1 MTHEPLHPPATFQEL
16 PSSGLKSLPES
27 GTPTRPTRLWRKASC
42 CLLAGG
48 GGRGEGP
55 GWKQVLDFCFLCA
68 SSFEPAGDPG
78 SPWEE
83 GTGQVCSQ
91 GARGLASRDPVLL
104 CLAQR
109 PGGRQT

>member
-1 MTHEPLHPPATFQEL
+1 MSPYILLLHSKSCL
-16 PSSGLKSLPES
+16 PQGLNHSLRAAP
-27 GTPTRPTRLWRKASC
+27 GPDRP
-42 CLLAGG
+42 GP
-48 GGRGEGP
+48 GGRPAAVCWLGWGGRSEGP

-109 PGGRQT
+109 PGGRQN